1 MVDDRARTVKNA
13 STVLQGVSIVAP
25 VAMVT
30 KDLFDANLTIVDGY
44 YVAIGVVL
52 FIFSLVFAGISSL
65 IEETAASRKMLKAL
79 TKEVEELKKPAPEKE
94 TEEDVAK
101 REEKPSLKLNH
112 LKTHAD
118 ETTAKPVLQEAQQSR
133 VERTPE
139 PKPIQMINPQP
150 VMKKA
155 GEQPVKRTIAS
166 QTMKPVRPIM
176 SQAPAQH
183 SQGQDDLSYFFKRS
197 SGEDT
202 PNVTPRYTV
211 PVQEFEP
218 DQEVNFDMSDV
229 YPEQEIPPYKKPSQ
243 RVNTPNYGN
252 VTPTTPYQAPKQQAY
267 QSPDLNMTP
276 FEKSV
281 KNTESEDTSELIR
294 KLAKK
299 KKTNPMMRGWE

>member
-79 TKEVEELKKPAPEKE
+79 TKEVEELKKPAPE
-94 TEEDVAK
+94 EDVAK
-101 REEKPSLKLNH
+101 REEKPSLKLNQ

-155 GEQPVKRTIAS
+155 GEQPVKHTIAS

-197 SGEDT
+197 SGEAKPT
-202 PNVTPRYTV
+202 IAPQYTV

-218 DQEVNFDMSDV
+218 DQEVDFDMSDI
-229 YPEQEIPPYKKPSQ
+229 YPEQGIPPYKKPSQ
-243 RVNTPNYGN
+243 RVNA
-252 VTPTTPYQAPKQQAY
+252 PYQAPKQQGY
-267 QSPDLNMTP
+267 QSPDLNMNP